1 MLRKDQ
7 ATMVSLEQGGPGTQ
21 CSSAADRF
29 PDLKVKKE
37 DWLSD
42 ALLDCKIRDERSSH
56 FAITQT
62 APTSDLVQHPL
73 FRLPYEL
80 RRMIFW
86 WSIELS
92 RSPSRHKVHSTFL
105 PATWKDLPSPL
116 LSTNRQIRNEVI
128 DLLRSNKIFTVR
140 LTTFGAAFDMLSLSS
155 FIAQGLP
162 KCYSGLPELRIEI
175 WPPHDHPKREVEML
189 YLHSHLK
196 RLRDELR
203 KGPQL
208 HHLSIHFLENREVE
222 WAKNGLPRAR
232 LSGHDYQCRNDME
245 ILLDHLAF
253 ITNVDK
259 ATVRLPPSLAQN
271 EHIDTHLFFV
281 IDRMEG
287 RDLEDGDP
295 DFYSEV
301 TEDLLEN
308 PFEGKDVRIV
318 EESFFHEL
326 QRSHAKSKNKSRYQN
341 YYDMFRTWYTSIWDD
356 EEHRPMFDYECYF
369 NAFYYDEDYDS
380 S

>member
-1 MLRKDQ
+1 
-7 ATMVSLEQGGPGTQ
+7 MVSLEQGGPGTQ

-29 PDLKVKKE
+29 PDLKVKE
-37 DWLSD
+37 DSLSD
-42 ALLDCKIRDERSSH
+42 ALLDCKIHDERSSH

-62 APTSDLVQHPL
+62 APASNLVQHPL

-92 RSPSRHKVHSTFL
+92 RSPSRREVHYSFL
-105 PATWKDLPSPL
+105 PATWKDRPSPL

-128 DLLRSNKIFTVR
+128 DLLRSNKIFTLR
-140 LTTFGAAFDMLSLSS
+140 ITTFGAAFDMLSLSS
-155 FIAQGLP
+155 FIALGLP
-162 KCYSGLPELRIEI
+162 KCYCGLPKLRIEI
-175 WPPHDHPKREVEML
+175 WPPHDHPKREIEML
-189 YLHSHLK
+189 YLHECLK

-208 HHLSIHFLENREVE
+208 YHLSVHFLENREVK
-222 WAKNGLPRAR
+222 WGKDGVPRAS
-232 LSGHDYQCRNDME
+232 LMCYDYQRRNDME
-245 ILLDHLAF
+245 ILLDHFAF

-271 EHIDTHLFFV
+271 EYAETHLFFG

-295 DFYSEV
+295 DVYSEV

-308 PFEGKDVRIV
+308 PFEDKDVRSV
-318 EESFFHEL
+318 EESFFDEL
-326 QRSHAKSKNKSRYQN
+326 QRSQAASKNKSRYQD
-341 YYDMFRTWYTSIWDD
+341 YYYMFRTWYTAVQDD
-356 EEHRPMFDYECYF
+356 EEHGPMKAYKCYF
-369 NAFYYDEDYDS
+369 HNFYHDEDYDS
-380 S
+380 Y